1 MYARLVRFDGAEP
14 SVLEREL
21 EEMRTQIKGGMSGES
36 GEVRRLEGP
45 NQEQMETMRKLIKR
59 VLVLADRDQGSS
71 AMVVF
76 TDGEDE
82 IRQLDAMFNQMSPGE
97 GGGQR
102 QSVDIYEVAI
112 DEQSNRPSASVRAA
126 ARSGCH
132 CG

>member
-1 MYARLVRFDGAEP
+1 MYARLVRFEGAEP

-21 EEMRTQIKGGMSGES
+21 DEMREQIKGGMSGES
-36 GEVRRLEGP
+36 GGGGQEGESGGGGQEGGP
-45 NQEQMETMRKLIKR
+45 TREQMETMRKLIKR

-76 TDGEDE
+76 TEGEDE
-82 IRQLDAMFNQMSPGE
+82 IRQLDAMFNEMSPGE

-112 DEQSNRPSASVRAA
+112 DES
-126 ARSGCH
+126 SG
-132 CG
+132 

>member
-21 EEMRTQIKGGMSGES
+21 EEMRAQIKGGMSES
-36 GEVRRLEGP
+36 AGGQEGGP
-45 NQEQMETMRKLIKR
+45 TGEQMETMRKLIKR

-76 TDGEDE
+76 TEGEDE
-82 IRQLDAMFNQMSPGE
+82 IRQLDAMFNEMSPGE

-112 DEQSNRPSASVRAA
+112 DES
-126 ARSGCH
+126 SG
-132 CG
+132 